1 MKYLFIF
8 CLLVASCA
16 KIPIQAVELSD
27 ALKDEGERMHLLNLA
42 LIDKIFQEKRHMV
55 NEFITNEYTPA
66 YIDNFKKLLP
76 PGTDFKAE
84 FSEIIQAINPRIN
97 ATKDSLL
104 TTLNEQK
111 AGVINKLNED
121 FKVYS
126 SAFSEMQNL
135 LRSAAKLN
143 QQQSGVYQ
151 QIKTLSNN
159 RINLEGIDKALNKFI
174 RDAGSIGEK
183 ASLLTSTINSFLK

>member
-1 MKYLFIF
+1 MKYLFFF

>member
-1 MKYLFIF
+1 M
-8 CLLVASCA
+8 VASCA

-66 YIDNFKKLLP
+66 YIENFKKLLP
-76 PGTDFKAE
+76 SGTDFKAD

-104 TTLNEQK
+104 TALNEQK

-126 SAFSEMQNL
+126 SAYSEMQNL
-135 LRSAAKLN
+135 LRSASKLN

>member
-1 MKYLFIF
+1 M
-8 CLLVASCA
+8 VASCA

-66 YIDNFKKLLP
+66 YIENFKKLLP
-76 PGTDFKAE
+76 AGTDFRAD

-104 TTLNEQK
+104 TMLNEQK

-126 SAFSEMQNL
+126 SAYSEMQNL